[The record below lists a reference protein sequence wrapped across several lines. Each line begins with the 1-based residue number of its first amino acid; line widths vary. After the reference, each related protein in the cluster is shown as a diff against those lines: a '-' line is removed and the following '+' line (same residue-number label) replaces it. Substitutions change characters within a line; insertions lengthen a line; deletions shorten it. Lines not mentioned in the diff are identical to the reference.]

1 VFVWDQFSLPT
12 STKTTI
18 ATVKFRSK

>member
-1 VFVWDQFSLPT
+1 VFVWDQFSFPT